1 MIDRHAIRQRW
12 EADGSKRDERGRRLF
27 AASEARA
34 AGWGGLAA
42 VSNITGLARSTIER
56 GLKDLDAPPLPPG
69 QVRREGGGPRPLTET
84 DATLLDDLKR
94 LVEPATLGDP
104 VRPLLWVSKSLDK
117 LASALVA
124 MGHSISPNS
133 VRKLLTEIGFSR
145 QVNRKADE
153 GSGHPDRNAQFEYIN
168 AEVLVAQA
176 AGQPVISVDTKKKE
190 LVGNYRN
197 AGSDWRP
204 KGAPQRVKV
213 HDFEDKKLGKVA
225 PYGVYDIVADAGW
238 VSVGIT
244 CDTAEFAVASIR
256 TWLERIGRARYP
268 KARELTI
275 TADCGGSN
283 GSRVRLWKVELQ
295 KLADETGLTIKVR
308 HYPPGTSKWNKIEH
322 RLFCRI
328 TQNWRGRPLTDHATI
343 IELIAATTTKTGL
356 KVESALDTRVYEKG
370 VKVINAQMKH
380 LDIRGDAF
388 HPEWNYSVIPRKPK
402 T

>member
-1 MIDRHAIRQRW
+1 MIDRQAIRQRW

-42 VSNITGLARSTIER
+42 VSRITGLARSTIER
-56 GLKDLDAPPLPPG
+56 GLKDLDARPLARG
-69 QVRREGGGPRPLTET
+69 RVRREGGGPRRLTER

-117 LASALVA
+117 LASALA
-124 MGHSISPNS
+124 TMGHSISPHS

-145 QVNRKADE
+145 QANRKADE
-153 GSGHPDRNAQFEYIN
+153 GASHPDRNAQFDYIN
-168 AEVLVAQA
+168 AEVLAAQA
-176 AGQPVISVDTKKKE
+176 ARQPVISVDTKKKE

-204 KGAPQRVKV
+204 KGDPCRVKV
-213 HDFEDKKLGKVA
+213 HDFEDKELGKVA
-225 PYGVYDIVADAGW
+225 PYGVYDIAADAGW

-244 CDTAEFAVASIR
+244 SDTAEFAVASIR

-268 KARELTI
+268 QARELTI

-283 GSRVRLWKVELQ
+283 GARVRLWKLELQ
-295 KLADETGLTIKVR
+295 KLADESGLTIKVR

-328 TQNWRGRPLTDHATI
+328 TQNWRGRPLTNRAAI
-343 IELIAATTTKTGL
+343 VELIAATTTKTGL
-356 KVESALDTRVYEKG
+356 KVETALDTRVYEKG
-370 VKVINAQMKH
+370 IKVSDADMKR
-380 LDIRGDAF
+380 LAIRGDAF
-388 HPEWNYSVIPRKPK
+388 HPEWNYTVIPQSQSS
-402 T
+402 